1 MLRRAQ
7 PDGRNAVRLSPS
19 LKEVAMPTRT
29 SHSHITF
36 RRPFRLA
43 GMDAA
48 APAGS
53 YKVNLEEE
61 RLDTLT
67 VEAWRQTA
75 VILQVTTAGI
85 TEHVTVGPQKLRDA
99 LLRDGD
105 DTIDPAIL
113 PRPPKRELLRLR
125 RS

>member
-1 MLRRAQ
+1 
-7 PDGRNAVRLSPS
+7 
-19 LKEVAMPTRT
+19 MPTRT

-36 RRPFRLA
+36 RRPFCLA
-43 GMDAA
+43 GMDAP

-53 YKVNLEEE
+53 YKVDLEEE

-85 TEHVTVGPQKLRDA
+85 TEYVTVDPQELRDA
-99 LLRDGD
+99 RLHDGD
-105 DTIDPAIL
+105 EVIDPAIL
-113 PRPPKRELLRLR
+113 PRPRTRELLRLR
-125 RS
+125 RL

>member
-1 MLRRAQ
+1 ML
-7 PDGRNAVRLSPS
+7 
-19 LKEVAMPTRT
+19 TRT
-29 SHSHITF
+29 SHSQVTF

-53 YKVNLEEE
+53 YKVDLEEE
-61 RLDTLT
+61 RLDTPT

-75 VILQVTTAGI
+75 VILQIATAGV
-85 TEHVTVGPQKLRDA
+85 TEYVTVDPQDLREA
-99 LLRDGD
+99 LERDRMDGVNS
-105 DTIDPAIL
+105 DTVPDT
-113 PRPPKRELLRLR
+113 RRRELLRLR

>member
-1 MLRRAQ
+1 
-7 PDGRNAVRLSPS
+7 
-19 LKEVAMPTRT
+19 MPTRT
-29 SHSHITF
+29 SHSHVTF

-43 GMDAA
+43 GMDAV

-53 YKVNLEEE
+53 YQVDLEEE

-75 VILQVTTAGI
+75 VILQVTSAGV
-85 TEHVTVGPQKLRDA
+85 TDHVTVDPQELRDA

-105 DTIDPAIL
+105 DTIDPAT
-113 PRPPKRELLRLR
+113 PPLQKTRNILRLR
-125 RS
+125 GL

>member
-1 MLRRAQ
+1 ML
-7 PDGRNAVRLSPS
+7 
-19 LKEVAMPTRT
+19 TRT
-29 SHSHITF
+29 SHSQVTF

-53 YKVNLEEE
+53 YKVDLEEE

-75 VILQVTTAGI
+75 VILQIATAGV
-85 TEHVTVGPQKLRDA
+85 TEYVTVDPQDLREA
-99 LLRDGD
+99 LERDRMDGVNP
-105 DTIDPAIL
+105 DTVPDT
-113 PRPPKRELLRLR
+113 RRRELLRLR